1 MSMSRYR
8 IGHTTI
14 TWAPYFE
21 PEPAVPAI
29 AELGFEGLETF
40 GLVLEEYERN
50 RGGFGRVLEEHGI
63 GLASAYLFSPLIDP
77 ATATDDIERNVYWA
91 GLTKELGGDVVVL
104 GTTDRVKHRYTVDEY
119 RGMAAT
125 LREIGARCLDM
136 GVKACFHPH
145 TGTAVETREE
155 IDTLLGLIDPDVV
168 FFAPDT
174 GQIQKG
180 GSDAVAVVE
189 DYLPLVKHVHL
200 KDFRGGEV
208 RFEPDGSEIDE
219 TGFLN
224 YVPLGDGVVD
234 IPAVLAL
241 LDGAGYDGWVNVE
254 LDANEQ
260 APRDGREAAARSKHY
275 LESVLGEQIG
285 ERQGAGS

>member
-1 MSMSRYR
+1 MTRYR

-21 PEPAVPAI
+21 PEPAVADI
-29 AELGFEGLETF
+29 ASLGFEGLETF
-40 GLVLEEYERN
+40 GVVLEEYERH
-50 RGGFGRVLEEHGI
+50 RGGFGRVLEEHGVP
-63 GLASAYLFSPLIDP
+63 LASSYLFSALIDP
-77 ATATDDIERNVYWA
+77 ALADQDVEKNLYWA
-91 GLTKELGGDVVVL
+91 RLTKQLGGDVVVL
-104 GTTDRVKHRYTVDEY
+104 GATNRVKDRYTTDEY

-125 LREIGARCLDM
+125 LNEIGARCLDI

-145 TGTAVETREE
+145 TGTPVETREE
-155 IDTLLGLIDPDVV
+155 IDTLLDLIDAEVV

-180 GSDAVAVVE
+180 GSDALAVVRE
-189 DYLPLVKHVHL
+189 YLSLVKHVHL

-208 RFEPDGSEIDE
+208 VFAEDGSEVDE

-234 IPAVLAL
+234 IPAILAL
-241 LDGAGYDGWVNVE
+241 LRGVDYDGWVNVE

-260 APRDGREAAARSKHY
+260 APKDGRAAAARSKHY
-275 LESVLGEQIG
+275 LERVLGEQISQR
-285 ERQGAGS
+285 EGAGS

>member
-1 MSMSRYR
+1 MSRYR

-21 PEPAVPAI
+21 PEPAVADI
-29 AELGFEGLETF
+29 ADLGFEGVETF
-40 GLVLEEYERN
+40 GVVLEEYERN

-63 GLASAYLFSPLIDP
+63 RLASAYLFSSLIDP
-77 ATATDDIERNVYWA
+77 SVADDDVERNLYWA
-91 GLTKELGGDVVVL
+91 GLTKDLGGDVVVL
-104 GTTDRVKHRYTVDEY
+104 GATDRVKPAYTTDEY

-125 LREIGARCLDM
+125 LNEIGARCLEL

-145 TGTAVETREE
+145 TGTPVETREE
-155 IDTLLGLIDPDVV
+155 IDTLLGLIDPEVV

-180 GSDAVAVVE
+180 GSDALAVVTE
-189 DYLPLVKHVHL
+189 YLSMVKHVHL

-208 RFEPDGSEIDE
+208 RTAEDGGEIDE

-241 LDGAGYDGWVNVE
+241 LDGVEYDGWVNVE

-260 APRDGREAAARSKHY
+260 APKDGREAAARSKQY
-275 LESVLGEQIG
+275 LESVLGEEISPK
-285 ERQGAGS
+285 EGAGS